1 MSTALTNTT
10 TKICKANNKF
20 SNYIFPY
27 HPPFF
32 ILFRISFYAI
42 LAFFFMEKI
51 KSVTYTV

>member
-32 ILFRISFYAI
+32 ILFRISFFAI